1 LRNIGIAPHS
11 EHGDEAAAFPSFLYS
26 SCRRFFSDCYTR
38 EWCLLRAIG
47 IRHETGQAMVA
58 PMDLY

>member
-1 LRNIGIAPHS
+1 LDS